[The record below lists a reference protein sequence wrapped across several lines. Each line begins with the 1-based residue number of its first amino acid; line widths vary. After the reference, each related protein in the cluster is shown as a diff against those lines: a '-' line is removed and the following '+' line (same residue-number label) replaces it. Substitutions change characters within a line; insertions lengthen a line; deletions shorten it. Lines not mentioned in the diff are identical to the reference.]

1 MGKEET
7 TWAAANVLEDWISK
21 YGIPQALY
29 TDWKNVYKRAPT
41 SNELS
46 RGETRCLLSLG
57 GCARSLAHIA
67 RFAVS
72 PASPVVYRARR
83 DSHVLADDAV
93 FCIESTRGW
102 VTITLCNTARA
113 PVVIPGI
120 PATSAAGP
128 KPAKRL
134 RSRHSIIRGVV
145 NPRAG

>member
-72 PASPVVYRARR
+72 PASPVV
-83 DSHVLADDAV
+83 
-93 FCIESTRGW
+93 
-102 VTITLCNTARA
+102 
-113 PVVIPGI
+113 IPGI
-120 PATSAAGP
+120 PAPSAAGP
-128 KPAKRL
+128 KPAKPPSKPASDHPWRRQHESWIKLARL
-134 RSRHSIIRGVV
+134 R
-145 NPRAG
+145 RAAAM